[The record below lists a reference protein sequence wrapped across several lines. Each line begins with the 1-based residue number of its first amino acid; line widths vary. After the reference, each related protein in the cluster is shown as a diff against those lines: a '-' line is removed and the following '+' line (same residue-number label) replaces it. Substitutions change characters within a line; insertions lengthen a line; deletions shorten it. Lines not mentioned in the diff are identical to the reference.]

1 MKHVLVIDDNLMM
14 RRLITS
20 ILQPSGILVTAAG
33 DGEEAV
39 NVLQRGQ
46 KFDAIFLDLI
56 LPSISGWDVLKILR
70 ADTVNA
76 DTHVVLMTG
85 VSFSIEDKE
94 RLRSKGVTFLEKGTF
109 TVDGCRQVFNEIFAE
124 SAKDGLCFADH
135 SQDMQ
140 ATMSERFLG

>member
-56 LPSISGWDVLKILR
+56 LP
-70 ADTVNA
+70 
-76 DTHVVLMTG
+76 
-85 VSFSIEDKE
+85 
-94 RLRSKGVTFLEKGTF
+94 
-109 TVDGCRQVFNEIFAE
+109 
-124 SAKDGLCFADH
+124 
-135 SQDMQ
+135 
-140 ATMSERFLG
+140 